1 MAGVTSI
8 IVKES
13 LEEIGK
19 RLSQASKPIIK
30 ELLNVKCFGF
40 FRAFGETSCS
50 IDRLV
55 SPKARKN
62 PLTVSSN
69 RTVECFIY

>member
-13 LEEIGK
+13 LEEITK

-30 ELLNVKCFGF
+30 ERLQVPYWLKQEKAPRISNKEQ
-40 FRAFGETSCS
+40 RLAFKKT
-50 IDRLV
+50 
-55 SPKARKN
+55 
-62 PLTVSSN
+62 
-69 RTVECFIY
+69 